1 MRVQLHTFFGCVPL
15 GFRGLFLTE
24 ARGAWVLAGSVAG
37 KRRRL
42 ADLQGYKLRAEGARA
57 EGAESGRGR
66 ERQACVYI
74 TFCSTDLTVTA

>member
-37 KRRRL
+37 QRRRL
-42 ADLQGYKLRAEGARA
+42 ADLQGCKLRAR
-57 EGAESGRGR
+57 
-66 ERQACVYI
+66 
-74 TFCSTDLTVTA
+74 